1 MEKLKTLYITDCVW
15 YYVSGYCLQMFTV
28 CVFRVS
34 QDIPILKFSYER
46 RIEAKLRMNIV
57 VY

>member
-1 MEKLKTLYITDCVW
+1 
-15 YYVSGYCLQMFTV
+15 MFTV
-28 CVFRVS
+28 CAFRVS